1 MIVEPPVSKRN
12 VSKQTSSGGGN
23 FSNGLNG
30 QTLRVSGSVLSG
42 GKHKLFTNPSEAVLI
57 GVAKGRRFEW
67 VTCAT
72 KSALV
77 DARARALTNLEFALR
92 LKNAPGSI
100 GGSLSFN

>member
-1 MIVEPPVSKRN
+1 MIVVPPVSKRN

-23 FSNGLNG
+23 GLNG
-30 QTLRVSGSVLSG
+30 QTLRVSGSGLSG
-42 GKHKLFTNPSEAVLI
+42 GKHRLFTNPSEAVLI

-77 DARARALTNLEFALR
+77 GARARALTNLEFALR

>member
-30 QTLRVSGSVLSG
+30 QTLRVSGSGLSG

-77 DARARALTNLEFALR
+77 GARALTNLEFALR